1 MSPQQIHT
9 LLNELTDLHVQ
20 NGCGNP
26 ENVEAYRSGY
36 YGFWLAYLIK
46 DNPAQ
51 LEILQQFIAKEK
63 EKLNAN
69 R

>member
-9 LLNELTDLHVQ
+9 LLNELTDLQ
-20 NGCGNP
+20 AKNDCANP
-26 ENVEAYRSGY
+26 EHLDAYRSGY
-36 YGFWLAYLIK
+36 YGFWLSYLIK

-51 LEILQQFIAKEK
+51 LEILEQLIAKQK